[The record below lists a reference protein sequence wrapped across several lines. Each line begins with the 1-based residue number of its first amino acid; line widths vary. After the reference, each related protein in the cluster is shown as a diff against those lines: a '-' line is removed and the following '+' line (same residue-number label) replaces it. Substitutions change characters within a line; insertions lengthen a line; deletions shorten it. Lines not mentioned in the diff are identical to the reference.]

1 LIKQFLFP
9 EAVLLQGDDLEAPR
23 SASGGKP
30 LEELVLQEAKCSTQK
45 SRQAAFALL
54 EELAHDYVPNFLVI
68 KDLLL
73 RWGSGM
79 ENRFVVPESSVL
91 GEFLTSLRCCR
102 LAVGI

>member
-1 LIKQFLFP
+1 M
-9 EAVLLQGDDLEAPR
+9 LQGDDLEAPR

-73 RWGSGM
+73 RCGGRRTDYCFLISTYYEPSLLSGWLS
-79 ENRFVVPESSVL
+79 ESSKQPSAAKGAGL
-91 GEFLTSLRCCR
+91 
-102 LAVGI
+102 